1 MNPSLNYSTFT
12 KNSVKKNKIKNLFN
26 KNTKD
31 KELKL
36 NYTTEDDDEYNLAEF
51 NKSEINNEK
60 LFKQQEKDY
69 ELQEKDYE
77 LQEKD
82 YELKEKIYELQE
94 KDKKTPHN
102 FLANNNISYPE
113 LTHNKLI
120 NNPYLL
126 IEKNDNENSLNI
138 RNNYKNAQNI
148 NLMKKLNYVI
158 HLLEEQQEEKTEYV
172 TEEIILYLFLG
183 VFVIFVIDSFVKV
196 GKYTR

>member
-1 MNPSLNYSTFT
+1 
-12 KNSVKKNKIKNLFN
+12 
-26 KNTKD
+26 
-31 KELKL
+31 
-36 NYTTEDDDEYNLAEF
+36 EF